1 MHCLFILHFK
11 KKIFF
16 FFGCPQG
23 LPSLLWRV
31 GCLMW
36 DLAPL
41 PGIEPGPCALSVGS
55 GSPATVPILHFQDK
69 SLLDY
74 AQLEAK

>member
-1 MHCLFILHFK
+1 
-11 KKIFF
+11 
-16 FFGCPQG
+16 
-23 LPSLLWRV
+23 
-31 GCLMW
+31 MW

-41 PGIEPGPCALSVGS
+41 PGIEPGPFALSVGS